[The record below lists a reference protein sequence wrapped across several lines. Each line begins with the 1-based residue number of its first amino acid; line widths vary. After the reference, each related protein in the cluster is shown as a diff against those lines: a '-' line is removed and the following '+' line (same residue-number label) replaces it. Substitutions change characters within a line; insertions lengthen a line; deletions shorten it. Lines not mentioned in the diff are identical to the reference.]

1 VGSFNTLKRLKT
13 MISEKDIEDWIV
25 YPEQALDKV
34 KRGEYFFYRGKYCQL
49 KKRNFFAFDVVDSNG
64 VEFTLDFFTLVN
76 PLKRRD

>member
-1 VGSFNTLKRLKT
+1 

-25 YPEQALDKV
+25 YPEEALDKV
-34 KRGEYFFYRGKYCQL
+34 KEGENFMYRGIHCWM
-49 KKRNFFAFDVVDSNG
+49 KKRGFFSHGVIDANG